1 MYLKFIDSNSVVYL
15 ISEIDRD
22 IRYRVKPGTFTTN
35 WYVSEVDFYTQDF
48 MVDGQLVTFALP
60 W

>member
-1 MYLKFIDSNSVVYL
+1 MYYKFMDTASNLFL
-15 ISEIDRD
+15 ISDKDRD
-22 IRYRVKPGTFTTN
+22 IRFRIKPDTFTDT
-35 WYVSEVDFYTQDF
+35 WYVPEVDFYTQDF